1 MYVSKSVLLSAQLA
15 LIEMLMHLIIVK
27 KKEGILFNFD
37 VRLASQSSKLAIL
50 KHCHGAHKDKIIG
63 DYLPEFFPVFQ
74 FFNLREANIP
84 EHSVISK
91 HINEYSLCF
100 LQIVTQ

>member
-1 MYVSKSVLLSAQLA
+1 MYVSKSVLLSGQLA
-15 LIEMLMHLIIVK
+15 LIEMLMHL
-27 KKEGILFNFD
+27 KEGILFNFD

-63 DYLPEFFPVFQ
+63 HYLPEFFPVFQ

-84 EHSVISK
+84 EHS
-91 HINEYSLCF
+91 LCF